1 MIKLTRLFVVLFAL
15 PMLAASCPSPAPT
28 PAPMPI
34 TITNGS
40 VYWVIPIINTDGTP
54 LTDLKGFII
63 YWGTS
68 SKSYLFR
75 YSIMGSTVNSMRL
88 NSFLIDPGTYY
99 LSVTAFDSLGA
110 ESSKSPEVTFT
121 AQ

>member
-1 MIKLTRLFVVLFAL
+1 MMKLTRLFVILFAL

-34 TITNGS
+34 TITNSS
-40 VYWVIPIINTDGTP
+40 VYWAIPTINTDGTP
-54 LTDLKGFII
+54 LTDLKGFMI

-68 SKSYLFR
+68 SGNKTSQ
-75 YSIMGSTVNSMRL
+75 YSVMGSTINSTRL
-88 NSFLIDPGTYY
+88 NLFLTNSGTYY
-99 LSVTAFDSLGA
+99 LSVAAFDSLGV